1 MIWALFARD
10 ASSSRFLSK
19 RKEFTAPDGRRWQV
33 EVRLPSASNAM
44 LVFHHPVSAG
54 GNRYA
59 WYNSAA
65 PESRDVK
72 ARLEAQQVI
81 DSLTDAD
88 LARLFRRS
96 MPISSQV
103 PRLEPAV
110 GTRSGPYL
118 ALEAAEDD
126 VVST

>member
-1 MIWALFARD
+1 
-10 ASSSRFLSK
+10 
-19 RKEFTAPDGRRWQV
+19 
-33 EVRLPSASNAM
+33 M
-44 LVFHHPVSAG
+44 LVFHHPVAAR

-59 WYNSAA
+59 WHNSAS
-65 PESRDVK
+65 PEARDVK
-72 ARLEAQQVI
+72 ARLEAQQVL

-110 GTRSGPYL
+110 GSVDSE
-118 ALEAAEDD
+118 ALDIDAAAGDGGRI
-126 VVST
+126 